1 MLLNYF
7 HHPAGYQSPYIIKQG
22 RNVNPGHEK
31 TSEKCAF
38 LKRMCNCTIDNTRFN
53 SMIHISLLIKDEI
66 DVLDINMRRVR
77 IFRDIA
83 ANLFPTIFSCTFW
96 QNFILDT
103 STARAVAKNIKYT
116 DR

>member
-1 MLLNYF
+1 MFLNYF
-7 HHPAGYQSPYIIKQG
+7 HHPAGYQSPYIIKQA
-22 RNVNPGHEK
+22 RRVNPGHKK

-116 DR
+116 GR